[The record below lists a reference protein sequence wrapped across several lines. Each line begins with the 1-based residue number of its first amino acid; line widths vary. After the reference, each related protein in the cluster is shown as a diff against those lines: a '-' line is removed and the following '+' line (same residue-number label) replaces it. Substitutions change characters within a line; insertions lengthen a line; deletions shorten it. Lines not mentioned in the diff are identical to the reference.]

1 MAINNIGEKT
11 FVKDLSGSRYTD
23 SIKKK
28 ASDLP
33 RETAKSDT
41 VSLSSD
47 SRDMQVA
54 MEAVDATGLGSAPD
68 SAREEKVS
76 KLRAMYLAD
85 QYKVEPEKIA
95 EKLIGTHL
103 SEVV

>member
-1 MAINNIGEKT
+1 MAINNIGEKL
-11 FVKDLSGSRYTD
+11 FLKDLSGSKYPDGVR
-23 SIKKK
+23 KKTSEIPK
-28 ASDLP
+28 ESSK
-33 RETAKSDT
+33 RDT

-47 SRDMQVA
+47 SRDMQIA
-54 MEAVDATGLGSAPD
+54 REAVNAADLNPVADPV
-68 SAREEKVS
+68 REEKVS

-103 SEVV
+103 SEIV

>member
-11 FVKDLSGSRYTD
+11 FVKDLSGSKYTD
-23 SIKKK
+23 SVRKKT
-28 ASDLP
+28 SDIP
-33 RETAKSDT
+33 KESSKSDT

-54 MEAVDATGLGSAPD
+54 RDAVNSVGLDPAADP
-68 SAREEKVS
+68 AREEKVS

-85 QYKVEPEKIA
+85 QYKVQPEKIA

-103 SEVV
+103 SEIV